1 MLTVVLAGKAHIGI
15 VRDSLSLP
23 DLCDVITVDEHDAA
37 TEVGGPY
44 ADEGGPGG
52 GGAFVGPVG
61 VPLPIGGP
69 APPDP
74 PVPPLLPVVPPLPP
88 PPPVPPMSP
97 PPPVE
102 PPPPPPPMPPP
113 LGVPDVGVTV
123 LDESEKA
130 PVPIELIAATLKV

>member
-23 DLCDVITVDEHDAA
+23 DLCDVMTVDEHDAA

-74 PVPPLLPVVPPLPP
+74 PVPPLLPVVPPP